1 MASMADLLA
10 SLDGK
15 SLTVNRGDLVRG
27 TVVSVTDTDLFVDLG
42 TKAEGVIDRRELY
55 GDYENLKVGDK
66 IEAYVVTSENDS
78 GQVTLS
84 LERQSGRQG
93 APQKNWGKFTSA
105 MNQKRKLQGKVLEL
119 NRGGV
124 VVDVEGA
131 RAFLPTS
138 QLSYAS
144 IKRLNDLPGQDLS
157 VVVLEVDEGNNRL
170 IVTDREEASDEVR
183 SQVQK
188 YESGQRVKGKIVAV
202 TNFGVFVDVDGL
214 EGLVFI
220 QEASWDKVD
229 DLSKI
234 FSVGQEV
241 EAVVTGV
248 DVVMGRVNLSIRK
261 LSEDPFSE
269 LAEKY
274 QPDDVVKGTVR
285 TITEEG
291 VIFVLEKGLEA
302 IMDKAKVDTTYEP
315 GQQVTVLIDSVDAR
329 QRKIFVAP
337 MLTSTSG
344 LIYK

>member
-1 MASMADLLA
+1 MADLLA
-10 SLDGK
+10 SLEGK
-15 SLTVNRGDLVRG
+15 SLTVNRGDFVHG
-27 TVVSVTDTDLFVDLG
+27 TVVAVNDSEIIVDLG
-42 TKAEGVIDRRELY
+42 TKSEGVIDRRELY

-66 IEAYVVTSENDS
+66 VEAYVVTAENES
-78 GQVTLS
+78 GRVTLS
-84 LERQSGRQG
+84 MERQSGRQG

-105 MNQKRKLQGKVLEL
+105 MNQKRKLQGRVVEL

-124 VVDVEGA
+124 VVDLEGT

-138 QLSYAS
+138 QLSFAS
-144 IKRLNDLPGQDLS
+144 IQKLNDLPGHDLS
-157 VVVLEVDEGNNRL
+157 VFILEVDEGNNRL
-170 IVTDREEASDEVR
+170 IVSDRDEASDEVR
-183 SQVQK
+183 SKVEK
-188 YESGQRVKGKIVAV
+188 YETGQKVSGRVVAV

-229 DLSKI
+229 DLTKI
-234 FSVGQEV
+234 FTVGQEI

-269 LAEKY
+269 IAEKY
-274 QPDDVVKGTVR
+274 QPDDVVKATVKS
-285 TITEEG
+285 ISDEG
-291 VIFVLEKGLEA
+291 VIFTLEKGLEGV
-302 IMDKAKVDTTYEP
+302 MVKEKVDTTYEP
-315 GQQVTVLIDSVDAR
+315 GQQVTVLVDGVDAR

-337 MLTSTSG
+337 MLTSTAG